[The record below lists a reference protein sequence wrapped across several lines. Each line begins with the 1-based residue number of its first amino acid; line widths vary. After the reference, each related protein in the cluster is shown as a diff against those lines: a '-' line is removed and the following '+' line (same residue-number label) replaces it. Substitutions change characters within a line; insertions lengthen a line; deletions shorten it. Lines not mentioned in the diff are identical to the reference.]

1 MTKKELSQLIQL
13 AIIDGDLAEREGKII
28 FAYGKQQ
35 GFTEDEIK
43 DLIKSPE
50 PIGPIEVLS
59 EDEKFH
65 FLYMVVQMMKIDG
78 QVYKSEI
85 EFCKDLAGKLG
96 FKKSVIG
103 ELSSRIYS
111 DPTITADRDVLK
123 KMALKYLK

>member
-1 MTKKELSQLIQL
+1 
-13 AIIDGDLAEREGKII
+13 
-28 FAYGKQQ
+28 
-35 GFTEDEIK
+35 
-43 DLIKSPE
+43 
-50 PIGPIEVLS
+50 
-59 EDEKFH
+59 
-65 FLYMVVQMMKIDG
+65 MVVQMMKIDG

-123 KMALKYLK
+123 KLAMKYLK